1 MFNLKYEDRLSAW
14 KSFRN
19 GLETAKD
26 PIQDVINLYNTAP
39 IVSIHIDPY
48 DRFTWPDPWTLIYEN
63 SYCEF
68 ATILGKA
75 YTLQLT
81 ERFSQKQFEI
91 HTCIDREKSELM
103 HLLLVDN
110 AVIGFDRS
118 KAVKA
123 SSLPEHLVIDNK
135 YQLLQLR

>member
-103 HLLLVDN
+103 HLLLVEN
-110 AVIGFDRS
+110 QFFV
-118 KAVKA
+118 
-123 SSLPEHLVIDNK
+123 
-135 YQLLQLR
+135 LL